1 MNKLNPGPRTPSAR
15 TSTFSNYGDDITD
28 DILQSAVSGARRP
41 TDSNSKS
48 TAHAYA
54 EGLGQL
60 LGFGLG

>member
-1 MNKLNPGPRTPSAR
+1 MQS
-15 TSTFSNYGDDITD
+15 FSSYGGDITD
-28 DILQSAVSGARRP
+28 DVLHPVATGPRRC

-54 EGLGQL
+54 DGLGQL